1 MLQLLRD
8 WLLRDWLRVAA
19 GGWQAP
25 PPTVRM
31 SSTSFGNSAVSA
43 HMLALVLAAATTAAE
58 LRAAFIQGR
67 SGGSTATTI
76 PAVARAAATMLAAT
90 LTGGYVAA
98 MVSRWADA
106 ESYLSSTAPLR
117 PAATGIAD
125 TELSEA
131 LAAAA
136 ATTTAIAFT
145 VLLGKVLS
153 ALAQGC
159 MVYPAAAGRAAPAL
173 LAMGVVHCTPV
184 VGVGLALYSLRGSSD
199 LRFVGFGP
207 AVAAAMLAVAGG
219 SVSGMGGGPGALA
232 WILAARAGI
241 GSMVVTILLV
251 AVADLRVAADRIS
264 RSQRRAQRRKSSVV
278 ASDLGP
284 SSDGDG
290 RDNNSAQRLRLSGE
304 GRGRSREHTNAGND
318 AGRKRSES
326 GAETGRRSSAIDAST
341 PSATTQKACVTPDAG
356 GTVSLQAPVDIT
368 EQQGSDDESSDD
380 SDEVAVLSRRTEAS
394 LLALAAAKEAHDAAL
409 SAELDEF
416 VACADRIDEGVGEA
430 LEALR
435 ALEAALDVLHARATT
450 PASPATTTP
459 GFARGGGQRS
469 FV

>member
-25 PPTVRM
+25 PRAPPTVRM

-173 LAMGVVHCTPV
+173 LAMGVVLCTPV

-264 RSQRRAQRRKSSVV
+264 RSQRRAQRRKSSVA

-326 GAETGRRSSAIDAST
+326 GAETDRRSSAIDAST

-356 GTVSLQAPVDIT
+356 GTVSL
-368 EQQGSDDESSDD
+368 QGSDDESSDD

-409 SAELDEF
+409 SAEVDEF